1 MAIRTQR
8 FSFEGLPH
16 LPAAVLHRSRMV
28 AGAVARIA
36 SATLALRGVGR
47 VTVTLEGVDLVPWDA
62 EPHRPGDGACVF
74 TLAHFGSL
82 ATLTLDPFLALALVR
97 SVFGAAAPVVA
108 RPLGRAERGIVGAL
122 VASALAA
129 RGGGLAV
136 GFDLGR
142 AGEPEQ
148 VRLHLQVSTAELTG
162 AAHLDVPVA
171 WLGRVNGAFAEAA
184 LPRLETVLCIEL
196 ARTTIER
203 GAWATAEAGDAVLF
217 AGVWPLASAAPWLCQ
232 LRVGPHAAPGEVLPD
247 GQTRR
252 RGPFTPT
259 AEIEMKETSVNPETA
274 AAPEDAPVDA
284 SAEAARVLAAAPV
297 EVVAELGRLSLR
309 GDELLGLCRGSV
321 LALGPR
327 RAEIVSLR
335 VGGVEWAV
343 GELVTIDDQ
352 LGVRITELRRRS

>member
-1 MAIRTQR
+1 MPTRALA
-8 FSFEGLPH
+8 FSFEALPH
-16 LPAAVLHRSRMV
+16 LPAAVLHRSRSV
-28 AGAVARIA
+28 AGAVARTP
-36 SATLALRGVGR
+36 SATFALRGVGR
-47 VTVTLEGVDLVPWDA
+47 VTIALESVDLVPWDA

-74 TLAHFGSL
+74 TLVYCGSA
-82 ATLTLDPFLALALVR
+82 ATLTFDPFLALALVR

-136 GFDLGR
+136 GFGP
-142 AGEPEQ
+142 AGGGEAER
-148 VRLHLQVSTAELTG
+148 VRLHLRLSTAELTG

-171 WLGRVNGAFAEAA
+171 WLGRVNGPFAEDVWPA
-184 LPRLETVLCIEL
+184 LQTELCLEL
-196 ARTTIER
+196 ARTTIAR
-203 GAWATAEAGDAVLF
+203 GAWATAEPGDAVLF
-217 AGVWPLASAAPWLCQ
+217 AGVWPLANAAPWPCQ
-232 LRVGPHAAPGEVLPD
+232 LRVGPHAARGEILPD
-247 GQTRR
+247 GQTHRC
-252 RGPFTPT
+252 GPFIPI
-259 AEIEMKETSVNPETA
+259 AESDMKDSVTPETA
-274 AAPEDAPVDA
+274 AVAEDASVDA

-309 GDELLGLCRGSV
+309 GDELVGLCRGSV

-352 LGVRITELRRRS
+352 LGVRITELKRRS